1 MKFTNNVYLKSG
13 EKITKKGSD
22 TNLCE
27 RIAKSVSPDTVTV
40 SLDNRED
47 NIEYCIPFSNIS
59 YVETSK
65 D

>member
-13 EKITKKGSD
+13 EKVTQKGSD

-27 RIAKSVSPDTVTV
+27 RIAKSVSPDMVTI
-40 SLDNRED
+40 SLENREGL
-47 NIEYCIPFSNIS
+47 IEYCIPFSNIA